1 LTVYFNC
8 GVFAMPHT
16 LFGTLR
22 DHYLLLFGA
31 AGGLA
36 LMVGLL
42 GAWLGA
48 RFGVRAAL
56 RRSVADSVAG
66 LATQSDVRALG
77 DEFQALLVE
86 VERIAEGQR
95 FVAKLLAERS
105 ESAPLS
111 PQPPRARREPG
122 TVTPH

>member
-1 LTVYFNC
+1 MGL
-8 GVFAMPHT
+8 PHV

-31 AGGLA
+31 AGSFA
-36 LMVGLL
+36 LTAGLL

-48 RFGVRAAL
+48 RFGARAAL
-56 RRSVADSVAG
+56 RHSVADTLVG
-66 LATQSDVRALG
+66 LATQADVHGLK

-95 FVAKLLAERS
+95 FVAKLLAERV
-105 ESAPLS
+105 EAATSAPA
-111 PQPPRARREPG
+111 PPRSRREPG

>member
-1 LTVYFNC
+1 MGL
-8 GVFAMPHT
+8 PHI

-31 AGGLA
+31 AGGFA
-36 LMVGLL
+36 LVAGLL

-48 RFGVRAAL
+48 RFGARPAL
-56 RRSVADSVAG
+56 RRSMADSDVG
-66 LATQSDVRALG
+66 LATQADVRALG
-77 DEFQALLVE
+77 DELQALLIE

-95 FVAKLLAERS
+95 FLAKVLAERGEPS
-105 ESAPLS
+105 LSAPT
-111 PQPPRARREPG
+111 PRSRREPG

>member
-1 LTVYFNC
+1 MGL
-8 GVFAMPHT
+8 PHT

-31 AGGLA
+31 AGGFA

-48 RFGVRAAL
+48 RFGMRAAL
-56 RRSVADSVAG
+56 RRSMTDSVAG

-95 FVAKLLAERS
+95 FVTKLLAERS
-105 ESAPLS
+105 ESAALP
-111 PQPPRARREPG
+111 PQSSRSRREPG

>member
-1 LTVYFNC
+1 MDL
-8 GVFAMPHT
+8 PHV

-31 AGGLA
+31 AGIFGLGA
-36 LMVGLL
+36 GLL

-48 RFGVRAAL
+48 RFGTRAAL
-56 RRSVADSVAG
+56 RGGVTNTVAG
-66 LATQSDVRALG
+66 LATQADIRALG
-77 DEFQALLVE
+77 DDFHGLLIE

-95 FVAKLLAERS
+95 FLAKVLAERS
-105 ESAPLS
+105 EPAALAS
-111 PQPPRARREPG
+111 PPPRSRREPG